1 MKEDFLAK
9 LSTCWGLES
18 LDITGCT
25 NVEDKGILMLCKGE
39 VHLRTGFPPTVPGLL
54 KLTTLKLGHTKLT
67 DHGLSA
73 IMKAMPSLTHL
84 ELNRCELTDIGIK
97 LFVKELPDLKFL
109 DLTSISGINLTL
121 IEEIKAKKPNLL
133 IR

>member
-1 MKEDFLAK
+1 
-9 LSTCWGLES
+9 
-18 LDITGCT
+18 
-25 NVEDKGILMLCKGE
+25 MLCKGE
-39 VHLRTGFPPTVPGLL
+39 VHLRVGFPATVPGLL

-73 IMKAMPSLTHL
+73 IIKAMPSLTHL
-84 ELNRCELTDIGIK
+84 ELNRCELTDAGIK

-121 IEEIKAKKPNLL
+121 IEEIKAKKPDLL